1 MQTTTLVDIL
11 SKYIK
16 NESKLQEASQEV
28 EAFFRSA
35 TKRSRRPEDKVL
47 DNVTYKF
54 CSFSQAY
61 FPIEDFVN
69 NKSYTKAAYNV
80 WNHFYK
86 KSKDMIAEAKARH
99 SDKLI
104 DDAEKER
111 RIAEAE
117 AYAARKDDLK
127 EYENVRSLGK
137 LPEDFE

>member
-1 MQTTTLVDIL
+1 MHTLTDIL

-16 NESKLQEASQEV
+16 SESKLQEASQEV

-35 TKRSRRPEDKVL
+35 TKRSRRPEDKLL
-47 DNVTYKF
+47 DNVTYRF

-61 FPIEDFVN
+61 FPESDFVN
-69 NKSYTKAAYNV
+69 NKPYTKAAYNV
-80 WNHFYK
+80 WNRFYK

-117 AYAARKDDLK
+117 AYGALKDKLESYEEVRK
-127 EYENVRSLGK
+127 LGK
-137 LPEDFE
+137 LPEDF